1 MTTIDLNKPVLDL
14 DGKEFPEMTLGK
26 ALAAQLAYAAKG
38 NSIKLMDWALSLHR
52 GEPIQVDDADYTM
65 LTKFVEDSELR
76 AFVKAPIL
84 RAMIE
89 AKDSNKG
96 KST

>member
-1 MTTIDLNKPVLDL
+1 MTTIDLNKPILDL
-14 DGKEFPEMTLGK
+14 DGNPVQEGMTLGK
-26 ALAAQLAYAAKG
+26 ALAAQLAHSGKG
-38 NSIKLMDWALSLHR
+38 NAIKFMDWALSLHR
-52 GEPIQVDDADYTM
+52 GETIQVDDSDYTT

-89 AKDSNKG
+89 AKDSKG
-96 KST
+96 KTT

>member
-14 DGKEFPEMTLGK
+14 DGKEFPDSMTLGK

-38 NSIKLMDWALSLHR
+38 NSIKFMDWALDLHR
-52 GEPIQVDDADYTM
+52 AQPIQVDDADYTA

-84 RAMIE
+84 RTMIE
-89 AKDSNKG
+89 AKDSKG
-96 KST
+96 KA